1 MKNYMTGTE
10 QDLIISEMRDKLK
23 ELDEIKFL
31 QYIEEKYEI
40 DLENMMLE
48 EEQDVPDYGDRG

>member
-23 ELDEIKFL
+23 ELDGIKFL

-48 EEQDVPDYGDRG
+48 EEQDVPDYGDRI

>member
-48 EEQDVPDYGDRG
+48 EEQDVPDYGDRI

>member
-48 EEQDVPDYGDRG
+48 EEQEWVK